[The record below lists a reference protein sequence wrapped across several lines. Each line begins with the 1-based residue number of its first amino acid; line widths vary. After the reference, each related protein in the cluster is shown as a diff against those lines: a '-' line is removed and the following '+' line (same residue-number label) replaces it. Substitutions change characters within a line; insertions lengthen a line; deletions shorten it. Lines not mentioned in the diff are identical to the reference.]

1 MFQNRLVRIRSGFGI
16 FPHFVKFLV
25 PRYDSVS
32 FPWSCLYTIDNV
44 FYILLK
50 NHHCLGM
57 YSHCYRSIP
66 FKQIHFMVGLLTST
80 GDQGNGRESL

>member
-1 MFQNRLVRIRSGFGI
+1 MFQNGLVRIRSGFEI

-25 PRYDSVS
+25 PQYDSVS

-66 FKQIHFMVGLLTST
+66 FKQIQVFTFHGRVI
-80 GDQGNGRESL
+80 DQYR